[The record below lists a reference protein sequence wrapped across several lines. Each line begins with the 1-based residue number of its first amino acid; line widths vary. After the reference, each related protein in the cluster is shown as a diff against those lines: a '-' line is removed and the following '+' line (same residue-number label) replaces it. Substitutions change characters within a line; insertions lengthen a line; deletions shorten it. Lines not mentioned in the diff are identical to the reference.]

1 MRLHQIC
8 LPAEA
13 FLKIPQA
20 ERALL
25 VALGHALNEFNI
37 FNRLLIAASHFDDEP
52 PQVAYAQ
59 SIQMYSITRV
69 LVGKIL
75 EAWKAID
82 VGFFRSKL
90 SKKYVAR
97 LHDDQAQALDRLK
110 KYFSKRNA
118 IADVRN
124 GLAFHFSIET
134 AGTAPKEEINEH
146 DLSLYIGESRGN
158 CLYPFSE
165 TIFNTELMRIT
176 NCATMQEAF
185 AKVIDEVNAVDKP
198 LHEFAQG
205 VMTLIVEEHIGG
217 AVLKQ
222 CSKTVEIESARSLGG
237 RNRPVL
243 YKCWLVEITVSVWLT
258 HLARHPNAAAHGC
271 CRRRKCDPRVR
282 IVPTE
287 N

>member
-1 MRLHQIC
+1 MKLRQIC

-13 FLKIPQA
+13 FLKIPDA

-37 FNRLLIAASHFDDEP
+37 FNRLLIASSHFDDEP
-52 PQVAYAQ
+52 VQVAYAQ

-75 EAWKAID
+75 EAWNAID

-90 SKKYVAR
+90 SKKYVSR
-97 LHDDQAQALDRLK
+97 LNDDQAQSLDRLK

-118 IADVRN
+118 IADIRN
-124 GLAFHFSIET
+124 GLAFHFSIES
-134 AGTAPKEEINEH
+134 AGTAPKEEMNEH

-176 NCATMQEAF
+176 NCATMREAF

-198 LHEFAQG
+198 LHEFAEG
-205 VMTLIVEEHIGG
+205 VMALILEDYIGG

-222 CSKTVEIESARSLGG
+222 FSTTVEIGISGSLG
-237 RNRPVL
+237 VKL
-243 YKCWLVEITVSVWLT
+243 Q
-258 HLARHPNAAAHGC
+258 
-271 CRRRKCDPRVR
+271 
-282 IVPTE
+282 
-287 N
+287 